1 MVKIFNRWFTEY
13 PCYIMQ
19 VVMDTDIITVT
30 EEGICFN
37 LVVATKYYA

>member
-30 EEGICFN
+30 EDFN